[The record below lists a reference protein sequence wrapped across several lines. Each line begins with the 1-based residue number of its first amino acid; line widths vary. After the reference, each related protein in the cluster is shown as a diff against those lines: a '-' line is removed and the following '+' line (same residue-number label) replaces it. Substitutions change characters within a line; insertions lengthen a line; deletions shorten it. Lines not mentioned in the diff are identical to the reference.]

1 MFYLQHYNEMKGNL
15 NRDDFLNFTAEIVE
29 LGQNALNQTDDL
41 VLATND
47 VQTYI
52 NEIKN
57 ATDEETDQLNKL
69 LISALAT
76 INFKLDSVRSKLS
89 IIATLAL
96 NCARGTNDFDTLFTD
111 AKNAEET
118 EVTESWI
125 ENNYITNHK
134 SKTLLKKICC
144 YKIRK

>member
-1 MFYLQHYNEMKGNL
+1 MFYLQHYNEMKGTL
-15 NRDDFLNFTAEIVE
+15 NSDDFLNFTAEIVE

-76 INFKLDSVRSKLS
+76 INFKLDCVRFKLS

-96 NCARGTNDFDTLFTD
+96 NCARGTKDFDTLFTD

-125 ENNYITNHK
+125 ENNYD
-134 SKTLLKKICC
+134 KTRNQKHC
-144 YKIRK
+144 